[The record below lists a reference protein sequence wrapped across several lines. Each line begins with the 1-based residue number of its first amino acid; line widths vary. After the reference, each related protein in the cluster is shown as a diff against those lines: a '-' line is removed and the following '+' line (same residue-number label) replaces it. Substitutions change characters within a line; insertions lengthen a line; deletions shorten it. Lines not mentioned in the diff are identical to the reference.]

1 MDAVLAVPRQFFQ
14 SDLWT
19 DPVLARAY
27 LDLQARAEDG
37 RIAAF
42 SRRTASVWWG
52 VSYRQTGRV
61 MAELEDRNL
70 VYYPEGQPA
79 NRPYPIALTDPWGGS
94 ATGSANGSAE
104 NGVTTPQT
112 ARFSVL
118 ADQQTDQQTDQRTV
132 VVQVAASGS
141 AKSEQG
147 GSAENGV
154 AARFSSPFD
163 DEADQQN
170 EAGADQHGP
179 TPFPSLSPEPPNP
192 PLTPPVPSS
201 ANAPEG
207 TAAPKRRASKQRK
220 KERQGELLPELLEA
234 QKEVRARQKEQE
246 EQERKERTPSNA
258 TTHQLMALV
267 IEQGLAGQIVSGP
280 MYGKQAAVLKRLVRD
295 NGEDAVR
302 RAIRGMAGVYPYS
315 GGEAW
320 DAFTLERH
328 FAKALAA
335 AGKIERAR
343 EDGDLDALPE
353 AEREAERQRRI
364 AEQRAKRE
372 AEEREREEK
381 ARREAEAW
389 RNRVRERI
397 MAEPEEVRRRHWEEA
412 KEVFSRFG
420 LRIPEAKRKAFLE
433 NLALANYGKKIG
445 DPPPSSMPAL

>member
-1 MDAVLAVPRQFFQ
+1 
-14 SDLWT
+14 
-19 DPVLARAY
+19 
-27 LDLQARAEDG
+27 
-37 RIAAF
+37 
-42 SRRTASVWWG
+42 
-52 VSYRQTGRV
+52 
-61 MAELEDRNL
+61 
-70 VYYPEGQPA
+70 
-79 NRPYPIALTDPWGGS
+79 
-94 ATGSANGSAE
+94 
-104 NGVTTPQT
+104 
-112 ARFSVL
+112 
-118 ADQQTDQQTDQRTV
+118 
-132 VVQVAASGS
+132 
-141 AKSEQG
+141 
-147 GSAENGV
+147 
-154 AARFSSPFD
+154 
-163 DEADQQN
+163 
-170 EAGADQHGP
+170 AGADQHGP
-179 TPFPSLSPEPPNP
+179 APSPSLSPAPPNP

-201 ANAPEG
+201 ADASEG
-207 TAAPKRRASKQRK
+207 TAAKRRASKRRK
-220 KERQGELLPELLEA
+220 KEEQGELLSELIEA
-234 QKEVRARQKEQE
+234 QKEIRARQKEQE

-280 MYGKQAAVLKRLVRD
+280 MYGKQAAVIKRLVRD

-353 AEREAERQRRI
+353 EEREAERQRRI
-364 AEQRAKRE
+364 EEQRARRE

-397 MAEPEEVRRRHWEEA
+397 MAEPEEVRRQHWNEA
-412 KEVFSRFG
+412 KEAFARFG